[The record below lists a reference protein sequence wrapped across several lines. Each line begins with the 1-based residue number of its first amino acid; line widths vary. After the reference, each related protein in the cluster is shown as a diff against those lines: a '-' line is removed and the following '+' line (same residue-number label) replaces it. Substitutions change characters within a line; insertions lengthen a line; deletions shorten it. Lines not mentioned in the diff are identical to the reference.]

1 MDLTSPV
8 TELPKIGPI
17 FEKKFE
23 KLGIATLEN
32 LFYHVP
38 TRYLDYSLITTISKL
53 HPDETATIHAK
64 IVSLKNIY
72 SKRGLKMQIG
82 SVEDSTGKITV
93 LWFNQP
99 FLIKTLYPG
108 RLISLSGKVGFFGR
122 KLCLT
127 SPDYEL
133 MVEEDDSTTH
143 TGRIVP
149 VYPETAG
156 LSSKWIRRKIK
167 EAYVES
173 TITEFLPQN
182 ILDKFK
188 LVDFKKAIK
197 FVHFPESLEEAEMG
211 RKRLAFNELLNLE
224 LRSQIRKLN
233 WKKNKVANKFTI
245 DRKLIESFI
254 KSVSFDLTS
263 SQKKAIDEILENL
276 KSEIPMNRLLEGD
289 VGSGKTVVAAVAAFA
304 AFTNGYQ
311 TVIMAPTQILA
322 SQHYQTFK
330 TLFSKFSVRISL
342 ITSDI
347 KKRDLGRNDIFIG
360 THSLINAKIGFDTIG
375 ETSKVGLVI
384 IDEQHRFGVEQRKH
398 LIKKSGTPHVL
409 TMTATPIPRTVALAA
424 YGDMDLSV
432 LTDMPPGRLKVTTW
446 VIPEQK
452 RNSAYDWIRSQ
463 VSDLKSQAF
472 IVCPLIEDSDA
483 ETLADVKSVTSEFI
497 NLQSIFSNLRLGLLH
512 GRLKPSEKDE
522 VLEDF
527 KKGKIDILVT
537 TPVVEVGIDIPNA
550 SVMVIEAAER
560 FGLAQL
566 HQLRGRVGR
575 GRSKSY
581 CLLFS
586 NFHSGRAYTRLKAM
600 EKTHSG
606 FELSE
611 LDLKLRGPGEIF
623 GTAQSGFP
631 ELKIAGWNNY
641 ELIKDAKDTAEEII
655 KNPVKVKVF
664 ESKMKEDI
672 SN

>member
-99 FLIKTLYPG
+99 FLVKTLYPG
-108 RLISLSGKVGFFGR
+108 RLVSLSGKIGFFGR

-133 MVEEDDSTTH
+133 MVEEDDPTTH

-149 VYPETAG
+149 IYPETAG

-167 EAYVES
+167 EAYVNS
-173 TITEFLPQN
+173 AITEFLPQN

-188 LVDFKKAIK
+188 LIDFKKAIK
-197 FVHFPESLEEAEMG
+197 FVHFPESFEEAETG
-211 RKRLAFNELLNLE
+211 RRRLAFNELLSLE

-233 WKKNKVANKFTI
+233 WKKNKVANKITI

-254 KSVSFDLTS
+254 KSISFDLTN
-263 SQKKAIDEILENL
+263 SQKKVIGEILENL

-322 SQHYQTFK
+322 SQHYKTFK
-330 TLFSKFSVRISL
+330 ALFSKFSVRISL

-347 KKRDLGRNDIFIG
+347 KRRDLGRNDIFIG
-360 THSLINAKIGFDTIG
+360 THSLINGKIGFDTMSG
-375 ETSKVGLVI
+375 TSKVGLVV

-452 RNSAYDWIRSQ
+452 RNGAYDWIRSQ

-512 GRLKPSEKDE
+512 GRLKPSEKDK

-527 KKGKIDILVT
+527 KKGKIDVLVT

-575 GRSKSY
+575 GRAKSY

-641 ELIKDAKDTAEEII
+641 ELIKNAKDAAEEII
-655 KNPVKVKVF
+655 EDPAKFKVF
-664 ESKMKEDI
+664 KSKIKEDI

>member
-38 TRYLDYSLITTISKL
+38 TRYLDYSLVTTISEL

-99 FLIKTLYPG
+99 FLVKTLYPG
-108 RLISLSGKVGFFGR
+108 RLVSLSGKVGFFGR

-133 MVEEDDSTTH
+133 MVEEDGPTTH

-149 VYPETAG
+149 IYPETAG

-173 TITEFLPQN
+173 AITEFLPQN

-197 FVHFPESLEEAEMG
+197 FIHFPESFEEAETG
-211 RKRLAFNELLNLE
+211 RRRLAFNELLNLE
-224 LRSQIRKLN
+224 LRSQIRKLS
-233 WKKNKVANKFTI
+233 WKKNKVANKITI
-245 DRKLIESFI
+245 DQKLIESFI
-254 KSVSFDLTS
+254 KSISFDLTS
-263 SQKKAIDEILENL
+263 SQKKAIDEILKNL

-322 SQHYQTFK
+322 SQHYKTFK
-330 TLFSKFSVRISL
+330 ALFSKFSVRVSL

-347 KKRDLGRNDIFIG
+347 KKGDLGRNDIFIG
-360 THSLINAKIGFDTIG
+360 THSLINGKINFD
-375 ETSKVGLVI
+375 KVGIVV

-446 VIPEQK
+446 VIAEQK
-452 RNSAYDWIRSQ
+452 RNRAYDWIRSQ
-463 VSDLKSQAF
+463 VSNLKSQAF

-512 GRLKPSEKDE
+512 GRLKPSEKDN

-575 GRSKSY
+575 GRAKSY

-641 ELIKDAKDTAEEII
+641 ELIKNAKDAAEEII
-655 KNPVKVKVF
+655 EDPAKFKVF
-664 ESKMKEDI
+664 KSKIKEDI

>member
-99 FLIKTLYPG
+99 FLVKTLYPG
-108 RLISLSGKVGFFGR
+108 RLVSLSGKIGFFGR

-133 MVEEDDSTTH
+133 MVEEDDPTTH

-149 VYPETAG
+149 IYPETAG

-167 EAYVES
+167 EAYVNS
-173 TITEFLPQN
+173 AITEFLPQN

-188 LVDFKKAIK
+188 LIDFKKAIK
-197 FVHFPESLEEAEMG
+197 FVHFPESFEEAETG
-211 RKRLAFNELLNLE
+211 RRRLAFNELLSLE

-233 WKKNKVANKFTI
+233 WKKNKVANKITI

-254 KSVSFDLTS
+254 KSISFDLTN
-263 SQKKAIDEILENL
+263 SQKKVIGEILENL

-322 SQHYQTFK
+322 SQHYKTFK
-330 TLFSKFSVRISL
+330 ALFSKFSVRISL

-347 KKRDLGRNDIFIG
+347 KRRDLGRNDIFIG
-360 THSLINAKIGFDTIG
+360 THSLINGKIGFDTMSG
-375 ETSKVGLVI
+375 TSKVGLVV

-452 RNSAYDWIRSQ
+452 RNGAYDWIRSQ

-512 GRLKPSEKDE
+512 GRLKPSEKDK

-527 KKGKIDILVT
+527 KKGRIDILVT

-575 GRSKSY
+575 GRAKSY

-641 ELIKDAKDTAEEII
+641 ELIKNAKDAAEEII
-655 KNPVKVKVF
+655 EDPAKFKVF
-664 ESKMKEDI
+664 KSKIKEDI

>member
-38 TRYLDYSLITTISKL
+38 TRYLDYSLVTTISEL

-99 FLIKTLYPG
+99 FLVKTLYPG
-108 RLISLSGKVGFFGR
+108 RLVSLSGKVGFFGR

-133 MVEEDDSTTH
+133 MVEEDGPTTH

-149 VYPETAG
+149 IYPETAG

-197 FVHFPESLEEAEMG
+197 FIHFPESFEEAETG
-211 RKRLAFNELLNLE
+211 RRRLAFNELLNLE
-224 LRSQIRKLN
+224 LRSQIRKLS
-233 WKKNKVANKFTI
+233 WKKNKVANKITI
-245 DRKLIESFI
+245 DQKLIESFI
-254 KSVSFDLTS
+254 KSISFDLTS
-263 SQKKAIDEILENL
+263 SQKKAIDEILKNL

-322 SQHYQTFK
+322 SQHYKTFK
-330 TLFSKFSVRISL
+330 ALFSKFSVRVSL

-347 KKRDLGRNDIFIG
+347 KKGDLGRNDIFIG
-360 THSLINAKIGFDTIG
+360 THSLINGKINFD
-375 ETSKVGLVI
+375 KVGIVV

-446 VIPEQK
+446 VIAEQK
-452 RNSAYDWIRSQ
+452 RNRAYDWIRSQ
-463 VSDLKSQAF
+463 VSNLKSQAF

-512 GRLKPSEKDE
+512 GRLKPSEKDN

-575 GRSKSY
+575 GRAKSY

-641 ELIKDAKDTAEEII
+641 ELIKNAKDAAEEII
-655 KNPVKVKVF
+655 EDPAKFKVF
-664 ESKMKEDI
+664 KSKIKEDI

>member
-38 TRYLDYSLITTISKL
+38 TRYLDYSLVTTISEL

-93 LWFNQP
+93 LWFDQP
-99 FLIKTLYPG
+99 FLVKTLYPG
-108 RLISLSGKVGFFGR
+108 RLVSLSGKVGFFGR

-133 MVEEDDSTTH
+133 MVEEDGPTTH

-149 VYPETAG
+149 IYPETAG

-173 TITEFLPQN
+173 AITEFLPQN

-197 FVHFPESLEEAEMG
+197 FIHFPESFEEAETG
-211 RKRLAFNELLNLE
+211 RRRLAFNELLNLE
-224 LRSQIRKLN
+224 LRSQIRKLS
-233 WKKNKVANKFTI
+233 WKKNKVANKITI
-245 DRKLIESFI
+245 DQKLIESFI
-254 KSVSFDLTS
+254 KSISFDLTS
-263 SQKKAIDEILENL
+263 SQKKAIDEILKNL

-322 SQHYQTFK
+322 SQHYKTFK
-330 TLFSKFSVRISL
+330 ALFSKFSVRVSL

-347 KKRDLGRNDIFIG
+347 KKGDLGRNDIFIG
-360 THSLINAKIGFDTIG
+360 THSLINGKINFD
-375 ETSKVGLVI
+375 KVGIVV

-432 LTDMPPGRLKVTTW
+432 LTDMPPGRLKVTT
-446 VIPEQK
+446 
-452 RNSAYDWIRSQ
+452 
-463 VSDLKSQAF
+463 
-472 IVCPLIEDSDA
+472 
-483 ETLADVKSVTSEFI
+483 
-497 NLQSIFSNLRLGLLH
+497 
-512 GRLKPSEKDE
+512 
-522 VLEDF
+522 
-527 KKGKIDILVT
+527 
-537 TPVVEVGIDIPNA
+537 
-550 SVMVIEAAER
+550 
-560 FGLAQL
+560 
-566 HQLRGRVGR
+566 
-575 GRSKSY
+575 
-581 CLLFS
+581 
-586 NFHSGRAYTRLKAM
+586 
-600 EKTHSG
+600 
-606 FELSE
+606 
-611 LDLKLRGPGEIF
+611 
-623 GTAQSGFP
+623 
-631 ELKIAGWNNY
+631 
-641 ELIKDAKDTAEEII
+641 
-655 KNPVKVKVF
+655 
-664 ESKMKEDI
+664 
-672 SN
+672 